1 MSIYLSKTTEKEL
14 ATLQKIA
21 DKNNALIE
29 MRDKYGILLAI
40 GTSINALSEIKNK
53 EGKPLYKVESIKRLN
68 YDHTEEFV
76 IYDIQLDIYRGKK
89 DNKFKNPK
97 TQDFFNKQE
106 IYWKHIIDRWNNTS
120 SNLLL
125 GTDCIINKLKY

>member
-1 MSIYLSKTTEKEL
+1 MLLLSKTTEKEL

-40 GTSINALSEIKNK
+40 GTSINALTEIKNK
-53 EGKPLYKVESIKRLN
+53 EGKPLYKVESIKKLN
-68 YDHTEEFV
+68 YDQVVDQITF
-76 IYDIQLDIYRGKK
+76 DIQLDIYKGKK
-89 DNKFKNPK
+89 ELKFKNPK

-106 IYWKHIIDRWNNTS
+106 VYWDFMVNRWNNTS

-125 GTDCIINKLKY
+125 GSDCIINKIKN

>member
-1 MSIYLSKTTEKEL
+1 MLLLSKTTEKEL

-29 MRDKYGILLAI
+29 MRDKYGILIAI
-40 GTSINALSEIKNK
+40 GTSIKALTDVKNK
-53 EGKPLYKVESIKRLN
+53 EGKPLYKVEYMKKLN

>member
-1 MSIYLSKTTEKEL
+1 MLLLSKTTEKEL

-40 GTSINALSEIKNK
+40 GTSINALTEIKNK

-68 YDHTEEFV
+68 YDHKEEFV
-76 IYDIQLDIYRGKK
+76 IYDIQLDIYKGKK

-97 TQDFFNKQE
+97 TQNFFEKQE
-106 IYWKHIIDRWNNTS
+106 NYWNSIVNKWNNIT

-125 GTDCIINKLKY
+125 GTDCIINKIKN

>member
-1 MSIYLSKTTEKEL
+1 MLLLSKTTEKEL

-29 MRDKYGILLAI
+29 MRDKYGILIAI
-40 GTSINALSEIKNK
+40 GTSINALTEIKNK

-68 YDHTEEFV
+68 YDHKEEFV
-76 IYDIQLDIYRGKK
+76 IYDIQLDIYKGKK

-97 TQDFFNKQE
+97 TQNFFEKQE
-106 IYWKHIIDRWNNTS
+106 NYWNSIVNKWNNIT

-125 GTDCIINKLKY
+125 GTDCIINKIKN